1 MRYNAAISDISTY
14 NLFNNPHIAVFR
26 SEYDNSEFY
35 AIVRSYKHYF
45 NIFINISGKQIYLQN
60 EK

>member
-1 MRYNAAISDISTY
+1 MRYNATISGISTY

-45 NIFINISGKQIYLQN
+45 NIFINISGK
-60 EK
+60 